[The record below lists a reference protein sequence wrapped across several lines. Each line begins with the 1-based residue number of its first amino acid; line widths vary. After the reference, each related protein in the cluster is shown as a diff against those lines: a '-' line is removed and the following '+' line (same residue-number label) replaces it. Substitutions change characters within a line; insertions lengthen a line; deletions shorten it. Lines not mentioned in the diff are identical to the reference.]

1 MAFLKSRKKGE
12 LTIETVIIIVL
23 FLAVLAIV
31 ILVVSSLTGKGSD
44 QMGTTI
50 ETTGAGALCEIECLK
65 CCSGTE
71 DDCND
76 YVKNTLGLGSCCD
89 DKDPHEPGCST
100 PSPTP

>member
-44 QMGTTI
+44 SMGTTI
-50 ETTGAGALCEIECLK
+50 ETTGAGALCEIECMK
-65 CCSGTE
+65 CCSSQE
-71 DDCND
+71 KDCEPI
-76 YVKNTLGLGSCCD
+76 GSCCV
-89 DKDPHEPGCST
+89 DKDDQKIGCQLT
-100 PSPTP
+100 